1 MHDAAMPDE
10 PRGLP
15 PLTAL
20 RSFEA
25 AARHLSFTRAAKELF
40 VTQTAVSHQ
49 VKLLEAHLGAPLF
62 RRSPRKIALTAVG
75 LQWSEELRHVFGR
88 LHDVNRRL
96 NKKKSSSRPVVS
108 VSVIPSFAARWLVPR
123 LGNFRAKFPGCDVRI
138 ASTSSSSTSTS
149 EPVDVGIRYGAG
161 RYPGLVVEKLFD
173 DAVVVVCAPSLAAKK
188 KLTTPKT

>member
-1 MHDAAMPDE
+1 M
-10 PRGLP
+10 
-15 PLTAL
+15 
-20 RSFEA
+20 
-25 AARHLSFTRAAKELF
+25 
-40 VTQTAVSHQ
+40 
-49 VKLLEAHLGAPLF
+49 
-62 RRSPRKIALTAVG
+62 G

-88 LHDVNRRL
+88 LYDMNRRL

-123 LGNFRAKFPGCDVRI
+123 LGKFLGKFPGCDVRI
-138 ASTSSSSTSTS
+138 ASTEQLVDFDV

-161 RYPGLVVEKLFD
+161 RYPGLIVEKLFD